1 MKITEQK
8 LALEKMRRDFVAN
21 MSHELRTPLTV
32 IHGYLETLVEQE
44 ADENKQNIFAQMY
57 QQTTRMKNIIEDL
70 LLLSRLESSE
80 EKAHKKVSVP
90 TMLKSICQEAKT
102 LSGVAQHNFHLN
114 IDSNVT
120 IYGDKDELRSM
131 ISNIVFNAVK
141 YTPAKGHIYI
151 DWYQDNNNAYLKI
164 RDTGIGIAQ
173 KHIPRLTERFYRVD
187 KARSRASGGTGL
199 GLAIVKHVLL
209 RHNARLQ
216 IESELDKGSTFICIF
231 PL

>member
-21 MSHELRTPLTV
+21 VSHELRTPLTV
-32 IHGYLETLVEQE
+32 IHGYLESLLEQE
-44 ADENKQNIFAQMY
+44 PDETKQDIFTQMY
-57 QQTTRMKNIIEDL
+57 QQTTRMQNIIEDL
-70 LLLSRLESSE
+70 LLLSRLESSK
-80 EKAHKKVSVP
+80 EKSHKKVSIP
-90 TMLKSICQEAKT
+90 NMLKAICQEAKT
-102 LSGVAQHNFHLN
+102 LSGAAQHHFHLH
-114 IDSNVT
+114 IDSGLT

-141 YTPAKGHIYI
+141 YTPAKGDIYI
-151 DWYQDNNNAYLKI
+151 DLDRDNDHAYLKI
-164 RDTGIGIAQ
+164 RDTGIGIAK

-209 RHNARLQ
+209 RHNGRLQ
-216 IESELDKGSTFICIF
+216 IESEPNKGSAFICIF